1 MIAFLIR
8 FISLFKWL
16 YNWMG
21 VDFQQMKTIVATKL
35 LMDNRRHVVGATT
48 QKEGNVNAS
57 FIGVMVIYGI
67 LGLFFSYIIYVIP
80 SFLIS
85 MTMYHSYL
93 ILMVSLTLVSDFS
106 SVLLDTSDNTIILP
120 RPVSGKTLLAAR
132 VTHIVIY
139 LTQITIA
146 LSLGALVAAF
156 IKFGWL
162 IGILL
167 LITTFLSLLF
177 ALILTNGLY
186 LVLMRFT
193 SEEKL
198 KNIINYFQI
207 AMTFL
212 MMGAYQILPRLMSED
227 FLADASFVL
236 TWWAALVPPM
246 WMAGLLDIFYSSTI
260 DLVHIVCALFAI
272 GFSIVAAF
280 LMSKFFSS
288 TFSEKLADLGTTN
301 VAAEPKQNRNGFLLG
316 LRNIITKQGI
326 ERASFDLVSSALA
339 RDRKMKLKIYP
350 SIGSLIIIMLTFIFA
365 GKSSFNDTVIDLSN
379 SSAHVFIIYSIFL
392 VLQTVLIQVNI
403 SDDFRASW
411 VFNAAPINKPSL
423 ILLGSWKAVLASFF
437 VPIYGVISVFVVL
450 IWKINGVDDLIFGL
464 AANIFVTLVTIIV
477 SSKHFPLSLE
487 PNAKN
492 QAGNFVKV
500 ILIMMIIGAI
510 GFGHYLLTKI
520 EYGLWISFPLI
531 IGLTYFCYAKV
542 KATTWS
548 KIDLG

>member
-1 MIAFLIR
+1 
-8 FISLFKWL
+8 
-16 YNWMG
+16 MG

>member
-8 FISLFKWL
+8 FISLFNWL

-67 LGLFFSYIIYVIP
+67 FGLFFSYIIYVIP

-85 MTMYHSYL
+85 MTIYHSYL
-93 ILMVSLTLVSDFS
+93 IVMVSLTLVSDFS

-120 RPVSGKTLLAAR
+120 RPVSSKTLLAAR
-132 VTHIVIY
+132 VTHIIIY
-139 LTQITIA
+139 LTQITLA

-162 IGILL
+162 IGLL
-167 LITTFLSLLF
+167 LIVTTVLSLLF

-186 LVLMRFT
+186 LILMRFT

-212 MMGAYQILPRLMSED
+212 MMGAYQILPRLMSKNFLED
-227 FLADASFVL
+227 SSFVL

-246 WMAGLLDIFYSSTI
+246 WMAGLLDIFYSSTV
-260 DLVHIVCALFAI
+260 DSVHVVCALFAI
-272 GFSIVAAF
+272 GFSVVAAF

-288 TFSEKLADLGTTN
+288 TVSEKLADLGTTN

-326 ERASFDLVSSALA
+326 ERASFDLVSAALA
-339 RDRKMKLKIYP
+339 RDRKLKLKIYP
-350 SIGSLIIIMLTFIFA
+350 SIGSIVILAVVVVFN
-365 GKSSFNDTVIDLSN
+365 GKESFQVTLNNLSN
-379 SSAHVFIIYSIFL
+379 LSAHIFLIYSVFL
-392 VLQTVLIQVNI
+392 VIQTIMTQVCI
-403 SDDFRASW
+403 SDYFKAGW
-411 VFNAAPINKPSL
+411 VFNAAPINEPGL
-423 ILLGSWKAVLASFF
+423 VLLGSWKAVLASFF
-437 VPIYGVISVFVVL
+437 VPIYGVITVFVVL
-450 IWKINGVDDLIFGL
+450 IWKTNGVDDLIFGL
-464 AANIFVTLVTIIV
+464 VANIFVTLITIIV

-510 GFGHYLLTKI
+510 GFGHYLLTKV

-542 KATTWS
+542 KASTWS
-548 KIDLG
+548 QIDLG

>member
-1 MIAFLIR
+1 
-8 FISLFKWL
+8 
-16 YNWMG
+16 MG

-48 QKEGNVNAS
+48 QKDGNVNSS

-67 LGLFFSYIIYVIP
+67 FGLFFSYIIYVIP

-85 MTMYHSYL
+85 MTIYHSYL

-120 RPVSGKTLLAAR
+120 RPVNSKTLLAAR

-167 LITTFLSLLF
+167 MITTFLSLLF

-212 MMGAYQILPRLMSED
+212 MMGANQILPRLMSED
-227 FLADASFVL
+227 FLADSSFVL
-236 TWWAALVPPM
+236 TWWAALIPPM
-246 WMAGLLDIFYSSTI
+246 WMAGLLDIFYSTKI

-272 GFSIVAAF
+272 GFSVVAAF

-301 VAAEPKQNRNGFLLG
+301 AAVQPKLDRSRFAFG
-316 LRNIITKQGI
+316 LRNIITEQGM
-326 ERASFDLVSSALA
+326 ERASFDLVSAALA
-339 RDRKMKLKIYP
+339 RDRKLKLKIYP
-350 SIGSLIIIMLTFIFA
+350 SIGSIIILALVVVFN
-365 GKSSFNDTVIDLSN
+365 GKDSFQTTLNNLSN
-379 SSAHVFIIYSIFL
+379 LSAHIFLIYSVFL
-392 VLQTVLIQVNI
+392 VVQTIMTQVCI
-403 SDDFRASW
+403 SDDFKAGW
-411 VFNAAPINKPSL
+411 VFNSAPINKPGL

-437 VPIYGVISVFVVL
+437 VPIYGVISVFVLL
-450 IWKINGVDDLIFGL
+450 IWKTSGVDDLIFGL
-464 AANIFVTLVTIIV
+464 AANIFVTLIALIV

-487 PNAKN
+487 PNPKN

-500 ILIMMIIGAI
+500 ILIMMIIGVV
-510 GFGHYLLTKI
+510 GFGHYLLAKI

-531 IGLTYFCYAKV
+531 IGLTYFFYTKV
-542 KATTWS
+542 KTTQWS
-548 KIDLG
+548 QIDLG

>member
-48 QKEGNVNAS
+48 QKESNVNAS

-80 SFLIS
+80 SFVIS
-85 MTMYHSYL
+85 MTIYHSYL
-93 ILMVSLTLVSDFS
+93 IVMVCLTLVSDFS

-120 RPVSGKTLLAAR
+120 RPVSSKTLLAAR
-132 VTHIVIY
+132 VTHIIIY
-139 LTQITIA
+139 LTQITLA

-162 IGILL
+162 IGLL
-167 LITTFLSLLF
+167 LIVTTVLSLLF

-186 LVLMRFT
+186 LILMRFT

-212 MMGAYQILPRLMSED
+212 MMGAYQILPRLMSKNFLED
-227 FLADASFVL
+227 SSFVL

-246 WMAGLLDIFYSSTI
+246 WMAGLLDIFYSSTV
-260 DLVHIVCALFAI
+260 DSVHVVCALFAI
-272 GFSIVAAF
+272 GFSVVAAF

-326 ERASFDLVSSALA
+326 ERASFDLVSAALA
-339 RDRKMKLKIYP
+339 RDRKLKLKIYP
-350 SIGSLIIIMLTFIFA
+350 SIGSIVILAVVVVFN
-365 GKSSFNDTVIDLSN
+365 GKESFQVTLNNLSN
-379 SSAHVFIIYSIFL
+379 LSAHIFLIYSVFL
-392 VLQTVLIQVNI
+392 VIQTIMTQVCI
-403 SDDFRASW
+403 SDYFKAGW
-411 VFNAAPINKPSL
+411 VFNAAPINEPGL
-423 ILLGSWKAVLASFF
+423 VLLGSWKAVLASFF
-437 VPIYGVISVFVVL
+437 VPIYGVITVFVVL
-450 IWKINGVDDLIFGL
+450 IWKTNGVDDLIFGL
-464 AANIFVTLVTIIV
+464 VANIFVTLITIIV

-510 GFGHYLLTKI
+510 GFGHYLLTKV

-542 KATTWS
+542 KASTWS
-548 KIDLG
+548 QIDLG

>member
-48 QKEGNVNAS
+48 QKEGNANAS

-67 LGLFFSYIIYVIP
+67 FGLFFSYIIYVIP

-85 MTMYHSYL
+85 MTIYHSYL
-93 ILMVSLTLVSDFS
+93 IVMVSLTLVSDFS

-120 RPVSGKTLLAAR
+120 RPVNSKTLLAAR

-139 LTQITIA
+139 LTQITLA

-162 IGILL
+162 IGLL
-167 LITTFLSLLF
+167 LIVTTVLSLLF

-186 LVLMRFT
+186 LILMRFT

-212 MMGAYQILPRLMSED
+212 MMGAYQILPRLMSKNFLED
-227 FLADASFVL
+227 SSFVL

-246 WMAGLLDIFYSSTI
+246 WMAGLLDIFYSATVDS
-260 DLVHIVCALFAI
+260 VHVICALFAI
-272 GFSIVAAF
+272 GFSVAAAL

-301 VAAEPKQNRNGFLLG
+301 VAAEPKQNRSGFLLG
-316 LRNIITKQGI
+316 LRNIITKQGM
-326 ERASFDLVSSALA
+326 ERASFDLVSAALA
-339 RDRKMKLKIYP
+339 RDRKLKLKIYP
-350 SIGSLIIIMLTFIFA
+350 SIGSIVILALVVIFNS
-365 GKSSFNDTVIDLSN
+365 KDSFQAILNNLSN
-379 SSAHVFIIYSIFL
+379 LSTHIFLIYSVFL
-392 VLQTVLIQVNI
+392 VIQTIMTQVCI
-403 SDDFRASW
+403 SDEFKAGW
-411 VFNAAPINKPSL
+411 VFNSAPINKPGL

-437 VPIYGVISVFVVL
+437 IPIYGVITVFVVL
-450 IWKINGVDDLIFGL
+450 IWKANGVDDLIFGL
-464 AANIFVTLVTIIV
+464 VANIFVTLITILV
-477 SSKHFPLSLE
+477 SSKHFPVSIE

-500 ILIMMIIGAI
+500 IFIMMIIGAI
-510 GFGHYLLTKI
+510 GFAHYSLTKI
-520 EYGLWISFPLI
+520 EYGLWITFPLI

-548 KIDLG
+548 QIDLG

>member
-1 MIAFLIR
+1 MIAFLVR

-80 SFLIS
+80 SFVIS
-85 MTMYHSYL
+85 MTIYHSYL
-93 ILMVSLTLVSDFS
+93 IVMVCLTLVSDFS

-120 RPVSGKTLLAAR
+120 RPVSSKTLLAAR
-132 VTHIVIY
+132 VTHIIIY
-139 LTQITIA
+139 LTQITLA

-162 IGILL
+162 IGLL
-167 LITTFLSLLF
+167 LIVTTVLCLLF

-186 LVLMRFT
+186 LILMRFT

-212 MMGAYQILPRLMSED
+212 MMGAYQILPRLMSKNFLED
-227 FLADASFVL
+227 SSFVL

-246 WMAGLLDIFYSSTI
+246 WMAGLLDIFYSSTV
-260 DLVHIVCALFAI
+260 DSVHVVCALFAI
-272 GFSIVAAF
+272 GFSVVAAF

-326 ERASFDLVSSALA
+326 ERASFDLVSAALA
-339 RDRKMKLKIYP
+339 RDRKLKLKIYP
-350 SIGSLIIIMLTFIFA
+350 SIGSIVILAVVVVFN
-365 GKSSFNDTVIDLSN
+365 GKESFQVTLNNLSN
-379 SSAHVFIIYSIFL
+379 LSAHIFLIYSVFL
-392 VLQTVLIQVNI
+392 VIQTIMTQVCI
-403 SDDFRASW
+403 SDYFKAGW
-411 VFNAAPINKPSL
+411 VFNAAPINEPGL
-423 ILLGSWKAVLASFF
+423 VLLGSWKAVLASFF
-437 VPIYGVISVFVVL
+437 VPIYGVITVFVVL
-450 IWKINGVDDLIFGL
+450 IWKTNGVDDLIFGL
-464 AANIFVTLVTIIV
+464 VANIFVTLITIIV

-510 GFGHYLLTKI
+510 GFGHYLLTKV

-542 KATTWS
+542 KASTWS
-548 KIDLG
+548 QIDLG

>member
-1 MIAFLIR
+1 MIVFLIR

-48 QKEGNVNAS
+48 QKEGNVNSS

-67 LGLFFSYIIYVIP
+67 FGLFFSYIIYVIP

-120 RPVSGKTLLAAR
+120 RPVSSKTMLAAR
-132 VTHIVIY
+132 VTHIVIH

-146 LSLGALVAAF
+146 LSLGALIAAF

-167 LITTFLSLLF
+167 MITTVLSLLF

-227 FLADASFVL
+227 FLADSSFVL

-272 GFSIVAAF
+272 GFSVVASF

-288 TFSEKLADLGTTN
+288 TFSEKLADLGTTSL
-301 VAAEPKQNRNGFLLG
+301 AAQPKRDRSRFTFG
-316 LRNIITKQGI
+316 LRNMITKQGM
-326 ERASFDLVSSALA
+326 ERASFDLVSAALA
-339 RDRKMKLKIYP
+339 RDRKLKLKIYP
-350 SIGSLIIIMLTFIFA
+350 SIGSIIILALVVVFN
-365 GKSSFNDTVIDLSN
+365 GKDSFQTTLNNLSN
-379 SSAHVFIIYSIFL
+379 LSAHIFLIYSVFL
-392 VLQTVLIQVNI
+392 VVQTIMTQVSI
-403 SDDFRASW
+403 SDDFKAGW
-411 VFNAAPINKPSL
+411 VFNSAPINKPGL

-437 VPIYGVISVFVVL
+437 VPIYCVISVFVLL
-450 IWKINGVDDLIFGL
+450 IWKTNGVDDLIFGL
-464 AANIFVTLVTIIV
+464 AANIFVTLIALIV
-477 SSKHFPLSLE
+477 SSKNFPLSLE
-487 PNAKN
+487 PNPKN

>member
-35 LMDNRRHVVGATT
+35 LMDNRRHVVGATS
-48 QKEGNVNAS
+48 QKDGNVNSS

-67 LGLFFSYIIYVIP
+67 FGLFFSYIIYVIP
-80 SFLIS
+80 SFIIS
-85 MTMYHSYL
+85 MTIYHSYL
-93 ILMVSLTLVSDFS
+93 IVMVSLTLVSDFS

-120 RPVSGKTLLAAR
+120 RPVSSKTLLAAR

-146 LSLGALVAAF
+146 LSLGALVATF
-156 IKFGWL
+156 IKFGWV
-162 IGILL
+162 IGFLL
-167 LITTFLSLLF
+167 MITTILSLLF

-186 LVLMRFT
+186 LALMRFT

-212 MMGAYQILPRLMSED
+212 MMGAYQILPRLMSKD
-227 FLADASFVL
+227 FLADSGFVL

-246 WMAGLLDIFYSSTI
+246 WMAGLLDIFYSATI
-260 DLVHIVCALFAI
+260 DSVHVVCALFAI
-272 GFSIVAAF
+272 GFSVVAAF

-288 TFSEKLADLGTTN
+288 TFNEKLADLGTTN
-301 VAAEPKQNRNGFLLG
+301 VAVEPKQNRSGFLLG

-326 ERASFDLVSSALA
+326 ERASFDLVSAALA
-339 RDRKMKLKIYP
+339 RDRKLKLKIYP
-350 SIGSLIIIMLTFIFA
+350 SIGSIVILALVVIFN
-365 GKSSFNDTVIDLSN
+365 GKDSFQATLNNLSN
-379 SSAHVFIIYSIFL
+379 LSAHIFLIYSVFL
-392 VLQTVLIQVNI
+392 VIQTIMTQVCI
-403 SDDFRASW
+403 SDYFKAGW
-411 VFNAAPINKPSL
+411 VFNAAPINKPGL

-450 IWKINGVDDLIFGL
+450 IWKTNGIDDLIFGL
-464 AANIFVTLVTIIV
+464 AANIFVTLITIIV

-542 KATTWS
+542 KATIWS
-548 KIDLG
+548 QIDLG